1 MVMTGFNDTHNFQN
15 RLDEIPGYVDL
26 GKLMTD
32 PPQEVQWIVEGIISP
47 QGLTALVGEAKIGKS
62 IFALELAIAVS
73 TGAKIADLGTTKTRT
88 LYLDLENNPETV
100 LRDRLL
106 AFDCHPESLDNLK
119 LLSFPE
125 LPAFDSA
132 SGGKALVEIVD
143 QLDVGLVII
152 DTVSRVV
159 SGEENSNDT
168 WNRLYRHTE
177 LPLKQRGVAMMRVD
191 HTGKDATKGARG
203 GSAKSG
209 DVDRVIRMTSNR
221 NGQIMLRTEAART
234 RGGFESI
241 TLERRDTP
249 NLHHARINGKVQS
262 PDNSRAD
269 YLIDL
274 LNRNGYPAG
283 LSNRETRDALGK
295 LGQRCSKENSA
306 EVTRLRKAP
315 PTESPESIEEE
326 NCPAKGTGQVWSWAV
341 PTFDGTSPKPR
352 NANLRCLQ

>member
-1 MVMTGFNDTHNFQN
+1 MSDLNDPHNFQN

-32 PPQEVQWIVEGIISP
+32 PPEESQWIVEGIISP
-47 QGLTALVGEAKIGKS
+47 QGLTSLVGEAKIGKS

-88 LYLDLENNPETV
+88 LYLDLENNPQTV

-106 AFDCHPESLDNLK
+106 AFECHPESLDNLK
-119 LLSFPE
+119 FLSFPG
-125 LPAFDSA
+125 LPAFDSE

-143 QLDVGLVII
+143 RLDVGLVII
-152 DTVSRVV
+152 DTISRVV

-249 NLHHARINGKVQS
+249 NLHHARIDGKVQS
-262 PDNSRAD
+262 PDNSRVD
-269 YLIDL
+269 YLVDL

-283 LSNRETRDALGK
+283 LSNRQTRDALGK
-295 LGQRCSKENSA
+295 LGQGCSKENSA

-326 NCPAKGTGQVWSWAV
+326 NCPAKRTGQVWGWGV

-352 NANLRCLQ
+352 NPNLRCLQ

>member
-1 MVMTGFNDTHNFQN
+1 MSDLNDPHNFQN

-26 GKLMTD
+26 FKLMTD
-32 PPQEVQWIVEGIISP
+32 PPEESQWIVEGIISP
-47 QGLTALVGEAKIGKS
+47 QGLTSLVGEAKIGKS

-88 LYLDLENNPETV
+88 LYLDLENNPQTV
-100 LRDRLL
+100 LRDRLWD
-106 AFDCHPESLDNLK
+106 FDCHPESLDNLT

-125 LPAFDSA
+125 LPAFDSE
-132 SGGKALVEIVD
+132 SGGKALVKIVD

-152 DTVSRVV
+152 DTISRVV

-209 DVDRVIRMTSNR
+209 DVDRVIRMTTNR
-221 NGQIMLRTEAART
+221 NGQIIVKTEAART

-262 PDNSRAD
+262 PDDSRVD

-315 PTESPESIEEE
+315 PTESHESIEEE
-326 NCPAKGTGQVWSWAV
+326 NCPAKRTGQGWSWGV
-341 PTFDGTSPKPR
+341 PTFDGTSSKPR
-352 NANLRCLQ
+352 NPNLRCLQ

>member
-1 MVMTGFNDTHNFQN
+1 MNESKKPHNFQA

-32 PPQEVQWIVEGIISP
+32 PPVEVQWIAEGIISP
-47 QGLTALVGEAKIGKS
+47 HGLTALVGEAKIGKS
-62 IFALELAIAVS
+62 IFALELAIAIS
-73 TGAKIADLGTTKTRT
+73 TGAKIANLGTTKTRT
-88 LYLDLENNPETV
+88 LYIDMENDLKTV
-100 LRDRLL
+100 VRDRLWEFACDPKEL
-106 AFDCHPESLDNLK
+106 NNLIYLSYPEFPPFDTE
-119 LLSFPE
+119 
-125 LPAFDSA
+125 A
-132 SGGKALVEIVD
+132 GGKALALYVE
-143 QLDVGLVII
+143 QHDVGLVII

-221 NGQIMLRTEAART
+221 NGQIVLKTEAART

-249 NLHHARINGKVQS
+249 NLHHARINGNVQS
-262 PDNSRAD
+262 PDNSRVD
-269 YLIDL
+269 YLVDL

-295 LGQRCSKENSA
+295 LGQGCSKENSA

-315 PTESPESIEEE
+315 PTGSPESIEEE
-326 NCPAKGTGQVWSWAV
+326 NCPAKRTGQVWGWAV

-352 NANLRCLQ
+352 NPNLRCLQ

>member
-1 MVMTGFNDTHNFQN
+1 MDNSENPHNFQT
-15 RLDEIPGYVDL
+15 RLSEIPGYVDL
-26 GKLMTD
+26 FKLMTN
-32 PPQEVQWIVEGIISP
+32 PPEESQWIVEGIISP
-47 QGLTALVGEAKIGKS
+47 QGLTSLVGEAKIGKS

-73 TGAKIADLGTTKTRT
+73 TGAKIADLETTKTRT
-88 LYLDLENNPETV
+88 LYLDLENNPQTV

-106 AFDCHPESLDNLK
+106 AFDCHRESFDNLA

-125 LPAFDSA
+125 LPAFDSE

-209 DVDRVIRMTSNR
+209 DVDRVIRMTSNK

-234 RGGFESI
+234 PGGFESI

-249 NLHHARINGKVQS
+249 NLHHARVAGEAKA
-262 PDNSRAD
+262 DNESRVKA
-269 YLIDL
+269 YVDL
-274 LNRNGYPAG
+274 LDEKHFERN
-283 LSNRETRDALGK
+283 LTNDQTWDALHK
-295 LGQRCSKENSA
+295 LGMQCSKAISLR
-306 EVTRLRKAP
+306 VTRMRKEPIPEAP
-315 PTESPESIEEE
+315 SSVVDVNRPPGQS
-326 NCPAKGTGQVWSWAV
+326 GQVWGWSV
-341 PTFDGTSPKPR
+341 PTVWGTSRETPR
-352 NANLRCLQ
+352 RNLRCLQ